1 MTKKPKFKFH
11 IRIGTLLSTILLIF
25 MISALVIAGTG
36 FAYISSVVASAP
48 TLDPADFDSLE
59 STKIFDKD
67 GVLITTLGGEKRE
80 LITYDD
86 LPQSTIDAF
95 MAIEDSRFFQHNGF
109 DVPRFIKV
117 SLETLTQG
125 EFGAGGSTLTMQLVK
140 NTYFSSAEQLE
151 AEYNII
157 EKINRKIQE
166 IYMALEAEQVL
177 SKQRILEL
185 YLNKINF
192 GVPANKRGIQTAAQF
207 YFGKNVSDLNLVESA
222 MLAGIINKP
231 SRYNPLYTADTDIN
245 YVKESVDRTH
255 TVLYMMK
262 YHGYITSTEYEQAL
276 LVDIPNLIV
285 GSLAATSSSPYQ
297 SYIDT
302 VINEVTTLTG
312 QNPVDVPMNIYTN
325 MDRALQD
332 KVESIQN
339 GNEFKWVYDHLQ
351 TAMITVDNMTGAI
364 LAIGGGRYY
373 NGERLF
379 NRATDMFRQPGSIMK
394 SVLPYL
400 LAFEYLGWSTKHV
413 ISDEPYS
420 FSEINPK
427 MIVSNVN
434 GKYQG
439 DVTVEYAMGFSLNIP
454 AILTLKNVVSVIGS
468 AAVVEHLNNMGFT
481 KVNLGTGDMV
491 FDLGYAIG
499 GSTLRV
505 SPFQMAAAYAVL
517 FNAGQYIQPHTV
529 TRIEFQDGTD
539 PMVPSY
545 IKTQVVSPE
554 AAYLVTRLLK
564 NNVDGSYFSTYKML
578 RRKYPTYVKT
588 GTSNWGEEG
597 LALGIPDGS
606 SKDHWM
612 YSGTSEYTNMV
623 WIGFDTAKLGQLS
636 YMNNTIVYQNYREK
650 ISGLLIDTL
659 YANRTAPVDVDKP
672 STVETITHVLGVYPY
687 VAPLPNMNPNLITTG
702 MIKKSFASLGTL
714 KVPAVADP
722 TGMTVSVIPAGGLKQ
737 ITVKLD
743 DYPDPTALVSALPT
757 RNMSLT
763 VKDVTI
769 TAVGVRMFDYSWVY
783 GPVKYFARITVDGV
797 TVDTISS
804 SSPIMSTSLTITP
817 SNTTVVC
824 GYYGY
829 ETAATHSKEKCET
842 LDFNNINVTAPAKLA
857 GSTLTSLEEWLS
869 INGLSDYT
877 ITYKLPTTT
886 DPTKLGTVASI
897 TNLNEGE
904 TYKYNQLSTKHFDI
918 VVYDKVI
925 NLYTEFINKSYSTP
939 DYYPYLLYTQPAPGA
954 VVTSIKLNH
963 TAVDATTPTITLS
976 DLYDAVQASTTNLIF
991 N

>member
-11 IRIGTLLSTILLIF
+11 LRFGTVLSTILLIF
-25 MISALVIAGTG
+25 MIGALVIAGTG

-48 TLDPADFDSLE
+48 TLDPADFESLE
-59 STKIFDKD
+59 STRIYDKD
-67 GVLITTLGGEKRE
+67 GVLITTIGGEKRE

-95 MAIEDSRFFQHNGF
+95 MAIEDSRFFEHNGF

-166 IYMALEAEQVL
+166 IYMALQAEQVL

-245 YVKESVDRTH
+245 YVQESVKRTH
-255 TVLYMMK
+255 TVLYMMN
-262 YHGYITSTEYEQAL
+262 YHGYITDSEYELAL
-276 LVDIPNLIV
+276 TVDIPNLIV
-285 GSLAATSSSPYQ
+285 GSLAATANSPYQ
-297 SYIDT
+297 SYVDT

-325 MDRALQD
+325 MDRTLQD

-339 GNEFKWVYDHLQ
+339 GNEFTWVNDRLQ
-351 TAMITVDNMTGAI
+351 TSMITLDNMTGAI
-364 LAIGGGRYY
+364 MAIGGGRFY

-400 LAFEYLGWSTKHV
+400 LAFEYLGWSTRHV
-413 ISDEPYS
+413 LSDEPYS

-427 MIVSNVN
+427 MIVKNVN
-434 GKYQG
+434 NKYQG
-439 DVTVEYAMGFSLNIP
+439 DVTLEYAMGWSLNIP

-468 AAVVEHLNNMGFT
+468 AAVVEHLNNMGFD

-505 SPFQMAAAYAVL
+505 SPYQMAASYAVL

-529 TRIEFQDGTD
+529 TRIEFLDGTS
-539 PMVPSY
+539 PLVPSY
-545 IKTQVVSPE
+545 TKTQVVTPE

-564 NNVDGSYFSTYKML
+564 NNVDGNYFNGYKGF
-578 RRKYPTYVKT
+578 RRSYPTFVKT

-597 LALGIPDGS
+597 VALGIPDGS

-623 WIGFDTAKLGQLS
+623 WVGFDTAVKGQLS
-636 YMNNTIVYQNYREK
+636 YINSSISSKNYREK
-650 ISGLLIDTL
+650 INALLLNTL
-659 YANRTAPVDVDKP
+659 YSKRAAPADVEKP
-672 STVETITHVLGVYPY
+672 STVATITHVLGVYPY
-687 VAPLPNMNPNLITTG
+687 VAPLPNMNPSLITSG
-702 MIKKSFASLGTL
+702 MIKKSFSNLGTL
-714 KVPAVADP
+714 QVPAVSDP
-722 TGMTVSVIPAGGLKQ
+722 AGMTVSATPNGGLKQ
-737 ITVKLD
+737 ITVTLT
-743 DYPDPTALVSALPT
+743 DYPDPLALISASPT
-757 RNMSLT
+757 RTMSLT

-769 TAVGVRMFDYSWVY
+769 TAVGARLFDYSWIY
-783 GPVKYFARITVDGV
+783 GPVRYFARITVDGV
-797 TVDTISS
+797 TVDTLSS
-804 SSPIMSTSLTITP
+804 STPILQTNLTVTP
-817 SNTTVVC
+817 SNTTIIC

-829 ETAATHSKEKCET
+829 QTATAHSKEKCET
-842 LDFNNINVTAPAKLA
+842 LDFNNINITAPSTLA
-857 GSTLTSLEEWLS
+857 GSTIASLEEWLS

-877 ITYKLPTTT
+877 ITYKLPTST
-886 DPTKLGTVASI
+886 DPEKLGTVASI
-897 TNLNEGE
+897 TNLVEGE
-904 TYKYNQLSTKHFDI
+904 TYNYNQLSARHFDI

-925 NLYTEFINKSYSTP
+925 NLYTEFMNKSYSTP
-939 DYYPYLLYTQPAPGA
+939 DYYPYLLYTEPAPGS

-963 TAVDATTPTITLS
+963 NPIDDMTPTILLS
-976 DLYDAVQASTTNLIF
+976 ELYDAVQASTTNLIF